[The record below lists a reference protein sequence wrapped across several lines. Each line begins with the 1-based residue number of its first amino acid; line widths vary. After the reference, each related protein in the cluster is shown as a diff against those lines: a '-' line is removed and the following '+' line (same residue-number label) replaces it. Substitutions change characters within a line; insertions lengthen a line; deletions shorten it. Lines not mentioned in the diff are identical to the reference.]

1 MEQVLLNKKMSREF
15 ARAILPDIKIYI
27 EQHKA
32 EYQEFLRNEKIREAQ
47 INDNQKPK

>member
-1 MEQVLLNKKMSREF
+1 MEQVLLNKEMSQEF

-32 EYQEFLRNEKIREAQ
+32 EYQEFLRNEKIKEVQ
-47 INDNQKPK
+47 DNGNKKSK